1 MLKKR
6 LDKIWSGVILAIL
19 LPPIMLVGLHNANY
33 SDKPLLDFLKH
44 SANVGFISPLLSFC
58 LTLNLAIFFLLYQFK
73 FEMAPR
79 GMILGTF
86 FWGLVIV
93 YFKFIY

>member
-1 MLKKR
+1 MLKKK
-6 LDKIWSGVILAIL
+6 LDKLVFGVVLGIL
-19 LPPIMLVGLHNANY
+19 LPPLMLVGLHSSNY
-33 SDKPLLDFLKH
+33 ADKPLYDFLVH
-44 SANVGFISPLLSFC
+44 SANVGFISPLISFC

-79 GMILGTF
+79 GMILATF